1 MSNRYSPYLLILWII
16 LGAGLRFNHLTA
28 KPIWTDE
35 FATLVFS
42 LGNHFDSIPLG
53 QVIDTAT
60 LLSPLKPSSSSLNE
74 VIQGILDNDNHPP
87 LYFALAHL
95 WLSLFPTADYV
106 NLWAAR
112 ALPALFGVFAIP
124 LSYFLA
130 YWIVPSR
137 LFSHL
142 AALLMAVS
150 PYGVFISQEA
160 RHYTLA
166 VIWVLLS
173 VGCFIKSGQ
182 YFAKNQRIPPKIII
196 AWIIINSLGLSTHF
210 FCGLAFFAEI
220 LTLGVWFIYHL
231 ITPKFS
237 LANFD
242 KYYRSW
248 RSLLWVI
255 LGTLTSALL
264 WLWMVQQRDYGN
276 GMTQWIKQDNSHFL
290 GVISPP
296 FQLFAAWL
304 TMVCLLP
311 VESPNMIIV
320 IISALAMLICVIFW
334 FAAIAWRTLKQAVK
348 SEAWG
353 LETRLLLGGF
363 SSLTLIYLGIT
374 YIIGMDITRGARYS
388 FTFLPFMV
396 FLLAIILTLVWQ
408 TQRYSL
414 PHPWTRQD
422 LKKFC
427 YENGQFITM
436 GVITLGIFSS
446 LTITNNLGY
455 QKYYRPDQ
463 FLTLLQTQSPTPH
476 LIATTHQSLVQTGEM
491 MSLAWESQTMPQLQP
506 SLSFLLIPQTQ
517 ENSPQ
522 STEKLTQIVQSIPKP
537 VSVWPV
543 NFKAPVKLPNCALHD
558 LTQAINGY
566 QYQHYQCF
574 PASK

>member
-1 MSNRYSPYLLILWII
+1 LSNRSSLLLLIFWII
-16 LGAGLRFNHLTA
+16 LGAGLRFHHLTA

-42 LGNHFDSIPLG
+42 LGNHFDTIPLG
-53 QVIDTAT
+53 QIIDPTT

-74 VIQGILDNDNHPP
+74 VIQGILDKDNHPP

-112 ALPALFGVFAIP
+112 ALPALFGVLAIP
-124 LSYFLA
+124 LIYSLA
-130 YWIVPSR
+130 FWIIPQR
-137 LFSHL
+137 LFAHL

-173 VGCFIKSGQ
+173 VGCFLKSGQ
-182 YFAKNQRIPPKIII
+182 YLAKNQRIPPKIIF

-210 FCGLAFFAEI
+210 FCGLAFLAEFVK
-220 LTLGVWFIYHL
+220 LSLWFIYQL
-231 ITPKFS
+231 ITPKLS
-237 LANFD
+237 LDNFYQ
-242 KYYRSW
+242 YYRSW
-248 RSLLWVI
+248 SSLLWVM

-264 WLWMVQQRDYGN
+264 WLWIIQQRDYGN

-290 GVISPP
+290 GLISPP
-296 FQLFAAWL
+296 FQLLAAWL
-304 TMVCLLP
+304 TMICLFP
-311 VESPNMIIV
+311 VESPNLFIV
-320 IISALAMLICVIFW
+320 IVSALAMLIGVIVW
-334 FAAIAWRTLKQAVK
+334 FAAIAWTTLKQAVR
-348 SEAWG
+348 SESWG

-363 SSLTLIYLGIT
+363 SSLAFLYLGIT
-374 YIIGMDITRGARYS
+374 YLIGMDITRGARYS

-396 FLLAIILTLVWQ
+396 FLLAIILTLSWQ
-408 TQRYSL
+408 TRHYPMPLSNIIKD
-414 PHPWTRQD
+414 WIN
-422 LKKFC
+422 FS
-427 YENGQFITM
+427 YENGKFITI
-436 GVITLGIFSS
+436 GVIVMGILSS

-463 FLTLLQTQSPTPH
+463 FLSILQNQSPTPH

-491 MSLAWESQTMPQLQP
+491 MSLAWESQKIPKLQ
-506 SLSFLLIPQTQ
+506 SQLSFLLIPQTQ

-522 STEKLTQIVQSIPKP
+522 STEKLTQIVQQLSKP
-537 VSVWPV
+537 VSVWAV
-543 NFKAPVKLPNCALHD
+543 NFKAPVHLPDCTLEEISVP
-558 LTQAINGY
+558 INGY
-566 QYQHYQCF
+566 AYQHYRCL
-574 PASK
+574 P

>member
-1 MSNRYSPYLLILWII
+1 MSNRSSLLLLIFWII
-16 LGAGLRFNHLTA
+16 LGAGLRFHHLTA

-42 LGNHFDSIPLG
+42 LGNHFDTIPLG
-53 QVIDTAT
+53 QIIDPTT

-74 VIQGILDNDNHPP
+74 VIQGILDKDNHPP

-112 ALPALFGVFAIP
+112 ALPALFGVLAIP
-124 LSYFLA
+124 LIYSL
-130 YWIVPSR
+130 IPQR
-137 LFSHL
+137 LFAHL

-173 VGCFIKSGQ
+173 VGCFLKSGQ
-182 YFAKNQRIPPKIII
+182 YLAKNQRILPKIIL

-210 FCGLAFFAEI
+210 FCGLAFFAEF
-220 LTLGVWFIYHL
+220 LTLGGWFVYDL
-231 ITPKFS
+231 IIPKFS
-237 LANFD
+237 LDNFY
-242 KYYRSW
+242 KHYRSW

-264 WLWMVQQRDYGN
+264 WLWMIQQRDYGN

-290 GVISPP
+290 GLISPP
-296 FQLFAAWL
+296 FQLLAAWL
-304 TMVCLLP
+304 TMICLFP
-311 VESPNMIIV
+311 VESPNLFIV
-320 IISALAMLICVIFW
+320 IVSALAMLICVIVW
-334 FAAIAWRTLKQAVK
+334 FAAIARTTLKQLVK
-348 SEAWG
+348 SENWG
-353 LETRLLLGGF
+353 LETRLLLGSF
-363 SSLTLIYLGIT
+363 SSLALVYLGIT
-374 YIIGMDITRGARYS
+374 YLGGMDITRGARYS

-396 FLLAIILTLVWQ
+396 FLLAIILTLSWQ
-408 TQRYSL
+408 TRHYPMPLSNIIKD
-414 PHPWTRQD
+414 WIN
-422 LKKFC
+422 FS
-427 YENGQFITM
+427 YENGKFITICVIVM
-436 GVITLGIFSS
+436 GILSS

-463 FLTLLQTQSPTPH
+463 FLSILQNQSPTPH

-491 MSLAWESQTMPQLQP
+491 MSLAWESQKMPKLQNQ
-506 SLSFLLIPQTQ
+506 LSFLLIPQTQ

-522 STEKLTQIVQSIPKP
+522 STEKLTQIVQQLSKP
-537 VSVWPV
+537 VSVWAV
-543 NFKAPVKLPNCALHD
+543 NFKAPVHLPDCTLEEISVP
-558 LTQAINGY
+558 INGY
-566 QYQHYQCF
+566 AYQHYRCL
-574 PASK
+574 P